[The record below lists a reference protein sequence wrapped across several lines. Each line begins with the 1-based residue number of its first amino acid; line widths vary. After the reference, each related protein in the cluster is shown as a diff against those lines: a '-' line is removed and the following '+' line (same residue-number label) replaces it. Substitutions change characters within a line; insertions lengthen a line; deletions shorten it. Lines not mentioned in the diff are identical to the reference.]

1 MGSWVR
7 LPASSTRC
15 PLSLA
20 SVSGV
25 STCFAAQNS
34 LYTQGANACKIVRLF
49 SADIAIVSSS
59 NSFVADQTQGLTSND
74 SQTAANDDTW
84 IDHSYDNRR
93 LYDFALG
100 SGTQIA
106 SFHILPSISGHRNFC
121 LAVTTKADKADG
133 EMGVH
138 HFYHLSHWN
147 CCPGEYSSSDL
158 ERRLRRFTFLH
169 RSQDTGT
176 SAWLSLLKLIKL
188 TGKWAFTTFITF
200 RIGITVQ
207 ESIPRALNIRLVI
220 YGNRRLY
227 DFASGS
233 GTQIASFHILASIS
247 GCTLRRILHISRC
260 GANLPI

>member
-34 LYTQGANACKIVRLF
+34 LYTQGANACKLVRLF

-59 NSFVADQTQGLTSND
+59 HSFVADQTQGLTSND
-74 SQTAANDDTW
+74 SQTAANGAMIPGLITLKT
-84 IDHSYDNRR
+84 IDA
-93 LYDFALG
+93 FM
-100 SGTQIA
+100 
-106 SFHILPSISGHRNFC
+106 ILHQ
-121 LAVTTKADKADG
+121 
-133 EMGVH
+133 
-138 HFYHLSHWN
+138 
-147 CCPGEYSSSDL
+147 DL

-200 RIGITVQ
+200 RIGIAVQ
-207 ESIPRALNIRLVI
+207 ENIPRALNIRLVI

>member
-59 NSFVADQTQGLTSND
+59 HSFVADQTQ
-74 SQTAANDDTW
+74 
-84 IDHSYDNRR
+84 DNRR

-106 SFHILPSISGHRNFC
+106 SFHILASISGHRNFC
-121 LAVTTKADKADG
+121 LAVTTKADKADE

-147 CCPGEYSSSDL
+147 
-158 ERRLRRFTFLH
+158 
-169 RSQDTGT
+169 
-176 SAWLSLLKLIKL
+176 
-188 TGKWAFTTFITF
+188 
-200 RIGITVQ
+200 TVQ
-207 ESIPRALNIRLVI
+207 KSIPRALNIPLVI

-247 GCTLRRILHISRC
+247 GCTLR
-260 GANLPI
+260 

>member
-15 PLSLA
+15 PFSLA

-59 NSFVADQTQGLTSND
+59 HSFVADQTQGLTSND
-74 SQTAANDDTW
+74 SQTAAN
-84 IDHSYDNRR
+84 
-93 LYDFALG
+93 A
-100 SGTQIA
+100 
-106 SFHILPSISGHRNFC
+106 
-121 LAVTTKADKADG
+121 
-133 EMGVH
+133 
-138 HFYHLSHWN
+138 
-147 CCPGEYSSSDL
+147 L

-188 TGKWAFTTFITF
+188 TRKWAFTTFITF
-200 RIGITVQ
+200 RIGIAVQ
-207 ESIPRALNIRLVI
+207 KNIPRALNIRLVI

-227 DFASGS
+227 DFASGC